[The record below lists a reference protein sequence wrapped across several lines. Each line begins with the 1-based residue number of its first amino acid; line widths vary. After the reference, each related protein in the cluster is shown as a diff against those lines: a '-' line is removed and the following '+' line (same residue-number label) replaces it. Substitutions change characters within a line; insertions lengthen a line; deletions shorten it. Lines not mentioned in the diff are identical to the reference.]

1 MRAGDLRPGRV
12 HRLDD
17 VGLRGLL
24 AMLADDERVQL
35 YIDRQLSGLR
45 EHDERWSSG
54 LEAALAALLAHPTSK
69 TEAAAS
75 LHMSRPA
82 FYDRIAK
89 IEKLLEV
96 DLEDRGHPRVAP
108 GRLDRR
114 RDGASSEDVDL
125 PSLERLH

>member
-1 MRAGDLRPGRV
+1 MRSGELRSRLV

-35 YIDRQLSGLR
+35 YVERQLSTLR

-69 TEAAAS
+69 TDAAAA

-89 IEKLLEV
+89 IEKVLDV
-96 DLEDRGHPRVAP
+96 DLEDPDVRASLQVA
-108 GRLDRR
+108 LIADEVARR
-114 RDGASSEDVDL
+114 QRM
-125 PSLERLH
+125 